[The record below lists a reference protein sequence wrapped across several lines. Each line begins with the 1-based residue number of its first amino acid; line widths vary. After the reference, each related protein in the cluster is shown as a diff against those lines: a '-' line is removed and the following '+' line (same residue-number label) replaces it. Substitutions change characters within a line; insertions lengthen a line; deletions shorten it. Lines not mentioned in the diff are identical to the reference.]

1 MASSPND
8 LAQIVNDLGAAGR
21 ASIVETRSTVT
32 VSGLDADAAAR
43 VCEAIRELGWA
54 FEIVDAA
61 NEIADDLRAE
71 FAPFI
76 VTIAKPEDPG
86 VLRILSLHGFRQLLR
101 SDEQQEIWQV
111 ASAAKGFSSEL
122 SSFQPW
128 GHAEIF
134 SPSPPTKSPLKL
146 VREAAEQRN
155 VPADI
160 RRWLPRSEISSELWT
175 DSVFQSFAR
184 LAVPALIN
192 SLASE
197 ILPKEAVIFSGPP
210 KLRLS
215 LPDERTAEQLGVA
228 GFNSLR
234 SVVGWVYENSQ
245 AAEQRHGLYCAE
257 FARSSS
263 PEGEVGSVF
272 AKSASDALDSA
283 RLAYQLSLSDIGKE
297 AIKAQGDLRKAIAD
311 DTAKMIDNSRSVAAA
326 VAVSIATGIGL
337 VAARAS
343 SATPGWVLCGI
354 SAVTGVYLIS
364 IVISGWMFLSLQRD
378 IRKQWRKRLYRFISQ
393 EDYDAMVDRPAG
405 RVEKIYYIAG
415 LIGILT
421 SLGAFLLAFKLSGA

>member
-1 MASSPND
+1 MASSPSD
-8 LAQIVNDLGAAGR
+8 LAQVVDELGAAGR

-32 VSGLDADAAAR
+32 VSSLDANAAAR
-43 VCEAIRELGWA
+43 VCEAIQDLGWP

-76 VTIAKPEDPG
+76 ATITKPEDPG
-86 VLRILSLHGFRQLLR
+86 VLRVISLYGFRQLLR
-101 SDEQQEIWQV
+101 SDDHHEIWQV
-111 ASAAKGFSSEL
+111 ASATKGFSSEL
-122 SSFQPW
+122 TSFQPW

-134 SPSPPTKSPLKL
+134 SPSPQTKSPLKL

-160 RRWLPRSEISSELWT
+160 RRWLPRSEITSELWT
-175 DSVFQSFAR
+175 DGVFQSFAC
-184 LAVPALIN
+184 LAAPALIY

-215 LPDERTAEQLGVA
+215 LPSEQTADQLGVA

-245 AAEQRHGLYCAE
+245 AAEQRHGLFCAE
-257 FARSSS
+257 FARSSA
-263 PEGEVGSVF
+263 PEGDVGCVF
-272 AKSASDALDSA
+272 ARSASDALDSA
-283 RLAYQLSLSDIGKE
+283 RLAYQMSLSDIGKE

-311 DTAKMIDNSRSVAAA
+311 DTAKMIENSRSVAAA
-326 VAVSIATGIGL
+326 IAVSIATGIGL
-337 VAARAS
+337 VAAKAS
-343 SATPGWVLCGI
+343 SATPGWVLGGI
-354 SAVTGVYLIS
+354 SAVVGIYLIS
-364 IVISGWMFLSLQRD
+364 IVVSGWMFLSLQRD
-378 IRKQWRKRLYRFISQ
+378 IRKQWRQRLYRFISEQ
-393 EDYDAMVDRPAG
+393 DYVAMVDRPAG
-405 RVEKIYYIAG
+405 RVEKIYHIAG
-415 LIGILT
+415 VIGIMT
-421 SLGAFLLAFKLSGA
+421 ALGAFLLALKLSGA